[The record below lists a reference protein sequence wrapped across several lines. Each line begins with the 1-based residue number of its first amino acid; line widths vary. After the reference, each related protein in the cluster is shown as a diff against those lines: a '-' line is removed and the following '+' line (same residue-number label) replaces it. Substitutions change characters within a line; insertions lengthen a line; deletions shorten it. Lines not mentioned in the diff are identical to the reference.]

1 MNTKKPK
8 VRLWSVLT
16 ALTAILTIA
25 AIVGNMIANQYAT
38 TLNVALNASTYKI
51 IKGDTTEDTE
61 YFKAGFTSD
70 EEREA
75 YEAELCATVEAEG
88 AALLKNDN
96 AALPLAGSA
105 KVSLFGHGS
114 VDLMYGGTGSGSVDT
129 SKAPNLKEALEAQGI
144 QVNQTLWD
152 LYKSDSMMTNYS
164 RVTPASI
171 SDTLEANT
179 QYAVNEAPWSA
190 LSSAESSFAEY
201 GDAAI
206 VVFSRS
212 SGEGADLPSGAN
224 GTNDSWIS
232 GSEGSGNYL
241 ELSAEEI
248 ELLKNLKALKDNGT
262 FKSIV
267 VLINSSNAL
276 EMDFLN
282 PAICG
287 EDYGIDAAMWIG
299 DVGQTGINGVGQLL
313 AGTVTPSGSLVD
325 TYLYDNLANPAM
337 YNFYTQA
344 YPNAAEYNLLTEGA
358 DVQGMYSVYQEGIY
372 LGYRYF
378 ETRYEDVVMGT
389 AKAGD
394 YDWATTVALKVT
406 NTGKTYSG
414 KETVQVYFQS
424 PYTDYDKANGI
435 EKAAAEL
442 CGFAKTD
449 VLAPGA
455 SEDVTI
461 TVKKSELRTYDANNA
476 VNNILAAKGYTLTG
490 AKMKEIQ
497 AVNACRRDAVA
508 KGMKLEEAMDKW
520 QTMDQLP
527 AEYRS

>member
-1 MNTKKPK
+1 
-8 VRLWSVLT
+8 
-16 ALTAILTIA
+16 
-25 AIVGNMIANQYAT
+25 
-38 TLNVALNASTYKI
+38 
-51 IKGDTTEDTE
+51 
-61 YFKAGFTSD
+61 
-70 EEREA
+70 
-75 YEAELCATVEAEG
+75 
-88 AALLKNDN
+88 
-96 AALPLAGSA
+96 
-105 KVSLFGHGS
+105 
-114 VDLMYGGTGSGSVDT
+114 
-129 SKAPNLKEALEAQGI
+129 
-144 QVNQTLWD
+144 
-152 LYKSDSMMTNYS
+152 
-164 RVTPASI
+164 
-171 SDTLEANT
+171 
-179 QYAVNEAPWSA
+179 
-190 LSSAESSFAEY
+190 
-201 GDAAI
+201 
-206 VVFSRS
+206 
-212 SGEGADLPSGAN
+212 
-224 GTNDSWIS
+224 
-232 GSEGSGNYL
+232 
-241 ELSAEEI
+241 
-248 ELLKNLKALKDNGT
+248 
-262 FKSIV
+262 
-267 VLINSSNAL
+267 
-276 EMDFLN
+276 MDFLN

-394 YDWATTVALKVT
+394 YDWATTVAYPFGYGDSYTTFAYSNFNVAESDDAFTVTLKVT

>member
-61 YFKAGFTSD
+61 YFKAGFASD

-152 LYKSDSMMTNYS
+152 LYKSDSMMKNYS

-212 SGEGADLPSGAN
+212 GGEGADLPS
-224 GTNDSWIS
+224 
-232 GSEGSGNYL
+232 
-241 ELSAEEI
+241 
-248 ELLKNLKALKDNGT
+248 
-262 FKSIV
+262 
-267 VLINSSNAL
+267 
-276 EMDFLN
+276 
-282 PAICG
+282 
-287 EDYGIDAAMWIG
+287 
-299 DVGQTGINGVGQLL
+299 
-313 AGTVTPSGSLVD
+313 
-325 TYLYDNLANPAM
+325 
-337 YNFYTQA
+337 
-344 YPNAAEYNLLTEGA
+344 
-358 DVQGMYSVYQEGIY
+358 
-372 LGYRYF
+372 
-378 ETRYEDVVMGT
+378 
-389 AKAGD
+389 
-394 YDWATTVALKVT
+394 
-406 NTGKTYSG
+406 
-414 KETVQVYFQS
+414 
-424 PYTDYDKANGI
+424 
-435 EKAAAEL
+435 
-442 CGFAKTD
+442 
-449 VLAPGA
+449 
-455 SEDVTI
+455 
-461 TVKKSELRTYDANNA
+461 
-476 VNNILAAKGYTLTG
+476 G

>member
-1 MNTKKPK
+1 MNPKKPK
-8 VRLWSVLT
+8 VHLWSVLT

-61 YFKAGFTSD
+61 YFKEGFASD

-212 SGEGADLPSGAN
+212 GGEGADLPSGAN

-378 ETRYEDVVMGT
+378 
-389 AKAGD
+389 
-394 YDWATTVALKVT
+394 
-406 NTGKTYSG
+406 
-414 KETVQVYFQS
+414 
-424 PYTDYDKANGI
+424 
-435 EKAAAEL
+435 
-442 CGFAKTD
+442 
-449 VLAPGA
+449 
-455 SEDVTI
+455 
-461 TVKKSELRTYDANNA
+461 
-476 VNNILAAKGYTLTG
+476 
-490 AKMKEIQ
+490 
-497 AVNACRRDAVA
+497 
-508 KGMKLEEAMDKW
+508 
-520 QTMDQLP
+520 
-527 AEYRS
+527 

>member
-1 MNTKKPK
+1 
-8 VRLWSVLT
+8 
-16 ALTAILTIA
+16 
-25 AIVGNMIANQYAT
+25 
-38 TLNVALNASTYKI
+38 
-51 IKGDTTEDTE
+51 
-61 YFKAGFTSD
+61 
-70 EEREA
+70 
-75 YEAELCATVEAEG
+75 
-88 AALLKNDN
+88 
-96 AALPLAGSA
+96 
-105 KVSLFGHGS
+105 
-114 VDLMYGGTGSGSVDT
+114 MYGGTGSGSVDT

-152 LYKSDSMMTNYS
+152 LYKSDSMMKNYS
-164 RVTPASI
+164 RITPASI

-212 SGEGADLPSGAN
+212 GGEGADLPSGAN

-394 YDWATTVALKVT
+394 YDWATTVAIPSAT
-406 NTGKTYSG
+406 ATATPPS
-414 KETVQVYFQS
+414 
-424 PYTDYDKANGI
+424 
-435 EKAAAEL
+435 
-442 CGFAKTD
+442 
-449 VLAPGA
+449 
-455 SEDVTI
+455 
-461 TVKKSELRTYDANNA
+461 
-476 VNNILAAKGYTLTG
+476 LT
-490 AKMKEIQ
+490 ATSM
-497 AVNACRRDAVA
+497 
-508 KGMKLEEAMDKW
+508 
-520 QTMDQLP
+520 
-527 AEYRS
+527 